1 RRLGGKGGGQGGSGS
16 RPLSGTARPA
26 RETPHCSTLAPPPP
40 KKKPGAAPGRR
51 GGEGAGAREGPRRV
65 APKEGAGRRDYADS
79 LRLRVLVPPDRAGA
93 GRASRGRN
101 RRRRAPA
108 GRRGR
113 GGGAHRQAGLADK
126 DRQGVEAEL
135 PTGRLAWP
143 MKNEQV
149 IDAQSALL
157 RLMSAEPPQAALALP
172 ERL

>member
-1 RRLGGKGGGQGGSGS
+1 GRFFALRGSLWPRSPGG
-16 RPLSGTARPA
+16 
-26 RETPHCSTLAPPPP
+26 
-40 KKKPGAAPGRR
+40 
-51 GGEGAGAREGPRRV
+51 REGGPGTR
-65 APKEGAGRRDYADS
+65 
-79 LRLRVLVPPDRAGA
+79 A